1 MKKVEVTYY
10 CDYCKQV
17 VDTDSDTVRAIM
29 PGRIG
34 YKGSFLA
41 DTDDQIRHYHDY
53 CLEHVLTIQY
63 KDEELEPEGVEE
75 EPEPEME
82 PEPEQEPKEK
92 KKVDHDRI
100 VALYRANPPRSV
112 AWIADD
118 VGCSTQTV
126 INHLTKE
133 GIYEGRRL

>member
-1 MKKVEVTYY
+1 MKTIKITYQ
-10 CDYCKQV
+10 CDYCKEII
-17 VDTDSDTVRAIM
+17 DTDSDTIRAIL

-34 YKGSFLA
+34 YQDSFLP
-41 DTDDQIRHYHDY
+41 DSEEDIRHYHDY
-53 CLEHVLTIQY
+53 CLEHLLTLHF
-63 KDEELEPEGVEE
+63 EENQE

-82 PEPEQEPKEK
+82 PEPEQESEPKEK

>member
-1 MKKVEVTYY
+1 MKTIKITYQ
-10 CDYCKQV
+10 CDYCKEV
-17 VDTDSDTVRAIM
+17 INTDSDTVRAIM

-34 YKGSFLA
+34 YQDSFLP
-41 DTDDQIRHYHDY
+41 DSEEDIRHYHDY
-53 CLEHVLTIQY
+53 CLEHLLTMRF
-63 KDEELEPEGVEE
+63 EEKQE
-75 EPEPEME
+75 EPEPEEE
-82 PEPEQEPKEK
+82 PEEKPKEK

-100 VALYRANPPRSV
+100 VALYQANPPRSV

-118 VGCSTQTV
+118 IGCNTQTV

>member
-1 MKKVEVTYY
+1 MKSVKITYQ
-10 CDYCKQV
+10 CDYCREII
-17 VDTDSDTVRAIM
+17 DTDSDTVRAIL

-34 YKGSFLA
+34 YQDSFLA
-41 DTDDQIRHYHDY
+41 DSEDEIRHYHDY
-53 CLEHVLTIQY
+53 CLGHILTLHF
-63 KDEELEPEGVEE
+63 EEKQEESEPEE
-75 EPEPEME
+75 EPEE
-82 PEPEQEPKEK
+82 EPKEK

>member
-1 MKKVEVTYY
+1 MKTIKITYQ
-10 CDYCKQV
+10 CDFCKGV
-17 VDTDSDTVRAIM
+17 IDTDSDTVKAIL

-34 YKGSFLA
+34 YQDSFLP
-41 DTDDQIRHYHDY
+41 DSEDEIRHYHDY
-53 CLEHVLTIQY
+53 CLEHILTLHF
-63 KDEELEPEGVEE
+63 EEKQEEVEPEE
-75 EPEPEME
+75 EPEE
-82 PEPEQEPKEK
+82 EPKEK

-100 VALYRANPPRSV
+100 VALYKANPPRSV

>member
-1 MKKVEVTYY
+1 MKSVKITYQ
-10 CDYCKQV
+10 CDFCKGV
-17 VDTDSDTVRAIM
+17 IDTDTDTVRAVL

-34 YKGSFLA
+34 YQDSFLP
-41 DTDDQIRHYHDY
+41 DSEEEIRHYHDY
-53 CLEHVLTIQY
+53 CLENLLTMRF
-63 KDEELEPEGVEE
+63 E
-75 EPEPEME
+75 EPEEEEHE
-82 PEPEQEPKEK
+82 PEPVQEPEPKEK
-92 KKVDHDRI
+92 KKVDHDRV
-100 VALYRANPPRSV
+100 VALYKANPPRSV

>member
-1 MKKVEVTYY
+1 MKSIKITYQ
-10 CDYCKQV
+10 CDYCREII
-17 VDTDSDTVRAIM
+17 DTDSDTVRAIL

-34 YKGSFLA
+34 YQDSFLA
-41 DTDDQIRHYHDY
+41 DSEDEIRHYHDY
-53 CLEHVLTIQY
+53 CLEHLLTLHF
-63 KDEELEPEGVEE
+63 EEPEEE
-75 EPEPEME
+75 EPEPEPVQE
-82 PEPEQEPKEK
+82 PEPKEK

>member
-1 MKKVEVTYY
+1 MKSVKITYQ
-10 CDYCKQV
+10 CDYCREII
-17 VDTDSDTVRAIM
+17 DADSDTVRAIL

-34 YKGSFLA
+34 YQDSFLA
-41 DTDDQIRHYHDY
+41 DSEDEMRHYHDY
-53 CLEHVLTIQY
+53 CLEHLLTMRF
-63 KDEELEPEGVEE
+63 EEKQE

-118 VGCSTQTV
+118 VGCSFQTV
-126 INHLTKE
+126 INHLKKE
-133 GIYEGRRL
+133 RLYK

>member
-1 MKKVEVTYY
+1 MKTVKITYQ
-10 CDYCKQV
+10 CDYCKEV
-17 VDTDSDTVRAIM
+17 IDTDSDTVRAIM

-34 YKGSFLA
+34 YQDSFLA
-41 DTDDQIRHYHDY
+41 DSEDEIRHYHDY
-53 CLEHVLTIQY
+53 CLEHLLTMHFEEP
-63 KDEELEPEGVEE
+63 KEEVPEEEL
-75 EPEPEME
+75 
-82 PEPEQEPKEK
+82 KEK

-100 VALYRANPPRSV
+100 VALYQANPPRSV

-126 INHLTKE
+126 INHLAKE

>member
-1 MKKVEVTYY
+1 MKSVKITYQCDFCKEVI
-10 CDYCKQV
+10 
-17 VDTDSDTVRAIM
+17 DTDSDTVRAIL

-34 YKGSFLA
+34 YQDSFLA
-41 DTDDQIRHYHDY
+41 DSEEEIRHYHDY
-53 CLEHVLTIQY
+53 CLEHLLTMRF
-63 KDEELEPEGVEE
+63 EEKQEEPKPEE
-75 EPEPEME
+75 EPEPEE
-82 PEPEQEPKEK
+82 KQKEK

-118 VGCSTQTV
+118 VGCSAQTV

>member
-1 MKKVEVTYY
+1 LKTIKITYQ
-10 CDYCKQV
+10 CDFCKGV
-17 VDTDSDTVRAIM
+17 IDTDSDTVKAIL

-34 YKGSFLA
+34 YQDSFLP
-41 DTDDQIRHYHDY
+41 DSEDEIRHYHDY
-53 CLEHVLTIQY
+53 CLENLLTMRF
-63 KDEELEPEGVEE
+63 EEPEEE
-75 EPEPEME
+75 EPE

-118 VGCSTQTV
+118 VGCNTQTV
-126 INHLTKE
+126 INHLIKE

>member
-1 MKKVEVTYY
+1 MKTIKITYQ
-10 CDYCKQV
+10 CDYCKEV
-17 VDTDSDTVRAIM
+17 IDTDSDTVRAIL

-34 YKGSFLA
+34 YQDSFLP
-41 DTDDQIRHYHDY
+41 DSEDEIRHYHDY
-53 CLEHVLTIQY
+53 CLEHLLTMRF
-63 KDEELEPEGVEE
+63 EEPEEEVPEE
-75 EPEPEME
+75 EPEPEFE
-82 PEPEQEPKEK
+82 EPKEK
-92 KKVDHDRI
+92 KKVDHNRI

>member
-1 MKKVEVTYY
+1 MKTIKITYQ
-10 CDYCKQV
+10 CDFCKGII
-17 VDTDSDTVRAIM
+17 DTDSDTVRAVL

-34 YKGSFLA
+34 YQDSFLP
-41 DTDDQIRHYHDY
+41 DSEDEIRHYHDY
-53 CLEHVLTIQY
+53 CLENLLTMRF
-63 KDEELEPEGVEE
+63 EEPEEE
-75 EPEPEME
+75 EPEPEPVQE
-82 PEPEQEPKEK
+82 PEPKEK

-100 VALYRANPPRSV
+100 VALYKANPPRSV

-126 INHLTKE
+126 INHLAKE

>member
-1 MKKVEVTYY
+1 MKSIKITYQ
-10 CDYCKQV
+10 CDYCKEII
-17 VDTDSDTVRAIM
+17 DTDSDTVRAIL

-34 YKGSFLA
+34 YQDSFLP
-41 DTDDQIRHYHDY
+41 DSEEEIRHYHDY
-53 CLEHVLTIQY
+53 CLENLLTMRF
-63 KDEELEPEGVEE
+63 EEKQEE
-75 EPEPEME
+75 EPEPEE
-82 PEPEQEPKEK
+82 EPKEK

-112 AWIADD
+112 AWIANDI
-118 VGCSTQTV
+118 GCSTQTV

>member
-1 MKKVEVTYY
+1 MKTIKITYQ
-10 CDYCKQV
+10 CDFCKGV
-17 VDTDSDTVRAIM
+17 IDTDTDTVRAVL

-34 YKGSFLA
+34 YQDSFLP
-41 DTDDQIRHYHDY
+41 DSEDEIRHYHDY
-53 CLEHVLTIQY
+53 CLENLLTMRF
-63 KDEELEPEGVEE
+63 DEPEEE
-75 EPEPEME
+75 EPEPEPVQE
-82 PEPEQEPKEK
+82 PEPKEK

-126 INHLTKE
+126 INHLIKE

>member
-1 MKKVEVTYY
+1 MKTIKITYQ
-10 CDYCKQV
+10 CDFCREII
-17 VDTDSDTVRAIM
+17 DTDSDTVRAVL

-34 YKGSFLA
+34 YQDSFLP
-41 DTDDQIRHYHDY
+41 DSEEEIRHYHDY
-53 CLEHVLTIQY
+53 CLENLLTMRF
-63 KDEELEPEGVEE
+63 E
-75 EPEPEME
+75 EPEEEEHE
-82 PEPEQEPKEK
+82 PEPVQEPEPKEK

-100 VALYRANPPRSV
+100 VALYKANPPRSV

-118 VGCSTQTV
+118 VGCSPQTV